1 MRETVSSLRLYFC
14 VVGALGAFGNLT
26 GLINSPN
33 IINAG
38 FSLIKL
44 CVSIAIIYVGFTL
57 KKMLF
62 KSPELIQIILNLQII
77 IVSASFGLVLFS
89 RPPIA
94 FVMGAMAGMGVTNLI
109 CFYLLASVKRLS
121 VELKSNSSK

>member
-1 MRETVSSLRLYFC
+1 
-14 VVGALGAFGNLT
+14 
-26 GLINSPN
+26 
-33 IINAG
+33 
-38 FSLIKL
+38 
-44 CVSIAIIYVGFTL
+44 
-57 KKMLF
+57 MLL

-109 CFYLLASVKRLS
+109 CFYLLAS
-121 VELKSNSSK
+121 NDYQPN